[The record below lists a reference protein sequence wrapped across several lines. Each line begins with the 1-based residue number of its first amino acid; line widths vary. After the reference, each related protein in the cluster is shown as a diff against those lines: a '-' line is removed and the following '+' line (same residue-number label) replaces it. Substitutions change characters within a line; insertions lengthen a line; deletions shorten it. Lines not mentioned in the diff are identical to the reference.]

1 MLADSIPAAHSSPH
15 GDVGTSRLEEQLQIQ
30 TKRSHAHPKEASY
43 LHGRGTMPP
52 KPVTQMSVMGQKATS
67 PQHSGMSALLP
78 IVLQNSFCGMGLKF
92 SEPQV
97 RRLNNDVGDHVVMR
111 QTNRRFW

>member
-52 KPVTQMSVMGQKATS
+52 KPVTQMSVMGQTRTSVAATVTS
-67 PQHSGMSALLP
+67 VLP
-78 IVLQNSFCGMGLKF
+78 
-92 SEPQV
+92 P
-97 RRLNNDVGDHVVMR
+97 
-111 QTNRRFW
+111 